1 MFYLVFFKNKDNYL
15 KMSYL
20 KVKKTDK
27 MQVLMNKFAELKKI
41 PLENLRFKF
50 ILIIYSHNPLKEC
63 FPWFS
68 QDNVNIFLIIK
79 RISNPDIWM
88 IFDYLFSWLIKKILF
103 YWFSRESP
111 YSLNEYIP
119 MRIHVLIFKE
129 KTIFSW
135 FFKA

>member
-50 ILIIYSHNPLKEC
+50 ISIIYSHNPLKEC

>member
-50 ILIIYSHNPLKEC
+50 ISIIYSHNPLKEC
-63 FPWFS
+63 VS
-68 QDNVNIFLIIK
+68 
-79 RISNPDIWM
+79 
-88 IFDYLFSWLIKKILF
+88 
-103 YWFSRESP
+103 
-111 YSLNEYIP
+111 
-119 MRIHVLIFKE
+119 LIF
-129 KTIFSW
+129 TR
-135 FFKA
+135 

>member
-50 ILIIYSHNPLKEC
+50 ISIIYSHNPLKEYV
-63 FPWFS
+63 S
-68 QDNVNIFLIIK
+68 
-79 RISNPDIWM
+79 
-88 IFDYLFSWLIKKILF
+88 
-103 YWFSRESP
+103 
-111 YSLNEYIP
+111 
-119 MRIHVLIFKE
+119 LIFK
-129 KTIFSW
+129 I
-135 FFKA
+135 